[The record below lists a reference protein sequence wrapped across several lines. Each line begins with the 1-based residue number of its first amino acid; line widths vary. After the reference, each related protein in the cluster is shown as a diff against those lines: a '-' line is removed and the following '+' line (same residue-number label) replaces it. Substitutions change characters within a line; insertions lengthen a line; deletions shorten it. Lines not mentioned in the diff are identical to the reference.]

1 MIVRAKRVPIDEL
14 EQECSWGAGAESNC
28 VTLEALQLEGASL
41 ASGALTAN
49 TPDSPD
55 VTVAPPLT
63 VYWTTK
69 VRVPPL
75 TRFIQKMLL
84 QTLKIIKSIVL
95 FVLNGL

>member
-1 MIVRAKRVPIDEL
+1 MIFRAKRVPIDEL
-14 EQECSWGAGAESNC
+14 EQECSWVAGAESNC

-69 VRVPPL
+69 VRFRHSL
-75 TRFIQKMLL
+75 DSFKKFYCKLL
-84 QTLKIIKSIVL
+84 KLS
-95 FVLNGL
+95 NP